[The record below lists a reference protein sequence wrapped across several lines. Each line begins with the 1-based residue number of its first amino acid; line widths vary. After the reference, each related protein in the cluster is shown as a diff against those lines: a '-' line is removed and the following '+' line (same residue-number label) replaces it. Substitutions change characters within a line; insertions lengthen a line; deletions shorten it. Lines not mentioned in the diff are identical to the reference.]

1 MKRRRLDNREC
12 ELLRKIGIIN
22 ELGFPFTP
30 VSRSDAR
37 RCWRLLR
44 VGCLK
49 PIGGGVW
56 LTWRRGEIGACSG
69 KRLWKEGFPIKNK
82 RSRYELNRGNKS
94 PWKRLETGTAGQVL
108 VMNPITGPTWVRPT
122 GRMKGK
128 GPIITIDD
136 TSNPIWKTP

>member
-1 MKRRRLDNREC
+1 MKRRKLDNREC

-30 VSRSDAR
+30 ASRCDAR
-37 RCWRLLR
+37 RCRRLLR

-56 LTWRRGEIGACSG
+56 LTRRRGEVGACGG

-82 RSRYELNRGNKS
+82 RSRYELNRGDKS
-94 PWKRLETGTAGQVL
+94 PWKRLETGTAGQIL
-108 VMNPITGPTWVRPT
+108 VMNPLGEPTWVTP
-122 GRMKGK
+122 GAGVKGQFVA
-128 GPIITIDD
+128 IDE
-136 TSNPIWKTP
+136 THSPVWKTI